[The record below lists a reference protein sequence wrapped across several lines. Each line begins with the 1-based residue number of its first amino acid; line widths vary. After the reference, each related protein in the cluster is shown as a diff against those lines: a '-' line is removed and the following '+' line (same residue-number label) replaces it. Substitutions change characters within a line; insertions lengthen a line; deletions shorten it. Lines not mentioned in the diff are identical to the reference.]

1 MSSENKT
8 NKLNGKDLMNVGIF
22 TALFLV
28 IEVIAACTLG
38 IFPMG
43 FLLISII
50 EPLILGIPMMLY
62 FTRIKKFGMILI
74 TVVVNG
80 IIMVLTG
87 MGPDALKYG
96 IFIGF
101 LVELL
106 MLWGKY
112 QSVLKAILAYAVFG
126 LIAVTNYIHW
136 LSASEEWLVSQAA
149 DYGEDFVNSIS
160 ESLAL
165 GWVFPA
171 IVVGTLVTG
180 VIGGLLGKV
189 VLKKHF
195 AKSGLI

>member
-1 MSSENKT
+1 
-8 NKLNGKDLMNVGIF
+8 
-22 TALFLV
+22 
-28 IEVIAACTLG
+28 
-38 IFPMG
+38 
-43 FLLISII
+43 
-50 EPLILGIPMMLY
+50 
-62 FTRIKKFGMILI
+62 
-74 TVVVNG
+74 
-80 IIMVLTG
+80 MVLTG

-160 ESLAL
+160 ASLAL